1 LMVSVTLEELKSGI
15 GHGLLD
21 GYWNLSAAQIRRIAC
36 DAAVVPV
43 VLGSKSE
50 ILDIGRATRVVPR
63 AIRRALI
70 RRDRGCSFPN
80 CTKKAKWCAAH
91 HVRHWAWGGPTALDN
106 LVLICAHH
114 HQIIHHTEWEV
125 RITQGFPEYIPPSY
139 VDPDRKPRRNILH
152 TMRT

>member
-1 LMVSVTLEELKSGI
+1 LKSGI

-50 ILDIGRATRVVPR
+50 ILDIGRATRIVPR

-70 RRDRGCSFPN
+70 RRDKGCSFPG
-80 CTKKAKWCAAH
+80 CAKMAIPGQALQHACPGLDAAQL
-91 HVRHWAWGGPTALDN
+91 GGSIAASTSG
-106 LVLICAHH
+106 
-114 HQIIHHTEWEV
+114 E
-125 RITQGFPEYIPPSY
+125 
-139 VDPDRKPRRNILH
+139 
-152 TMRT
+152 